1 MGSLSLT
8 MEGVNGE
15 RPSGREAEEELAH
28 QDGRIGTSERQ
39 VLASLEAWSWVYVLK
54 DGRKSTGESAWKRP
68 HDPPIP
74 HSYVSEPFS
83 CLSVRVSGW
92 RGGF

>member
-15 RPSGREAEEELAH
+15 RRSGREAE
-28 QDGRIGTSERQ
+28 GG
-39 VLASLEAWSWVYVLK
+39 LASLEAWSWVYVLK
-54 DGRKSTGESAWKRP
+54 DERKSTGESAQKRP
-68 HDPPIP
+68 HDPRIP
-74 HSYVSEPFS
+74 HGYVSEPFS
-83 CLSVRVSGW
+83 CLSARVSGW